1 MAIKNKISSDLGAI
15 SYYHNIEKIKF
26 DYLLDIIDVTVR
38 HYVDES
44 MRDEEKSVA
53 NNLQNEIDKYYK
65 FTELDAK
72 DDLTNL
78 QRQEFS
84 GMNIQELEAWKVP
97 QRFMGEDTYKLED
110 TGIDFRENLY
120 KEIVKIIPQLKNS
133 KEV

>member
-1 MAIKNKISSDLGAI
+1 MAIEKRISNDLGAV
-15 SYYHNIEKIKF
+15 SCYHNIEKIKF
-26 DYLLDIIDVTVR
+26 DYLLDIIEVTVR
-38 HYVDES
+38 HYSDES
-44 MRDEEKSVA
+44 MRDEEKEVVIKT
-53 NNLQNEIDKYYK
+53 QNEIDKYYQFVK
-65 FTELDAK
+65 LENR

-84 GMNIQELEAWKVP
+84 GMNIQELEAWKIP
-97 QRFMGEDTYKLED
+97 QKFMGEDTYKLED